1 MLHCII
7 LCAKAFCLDGKIL
20 HSLKIGCHSIHK
32 DLRILKLREGICD
45 RLVDQ
50 AACRDHSKSALC

>member
-20 HSLKIGCHSIHK
+20 HSLKIGCHCIHK
-32 DLRILKLREGICD
+32 DLRILKLRECICD

-50 AACRDHSKSALC
+50 AAC

>member
-7 LCAKAFCLDGKIL
+7 LCTKALCFDGKIL
-20 HSLKIGCHSIHK
+20 YSLEISCHCIHK
-32 DLRILKLREGICD
+32 DLRILKLRECICD

-50 AACRDHSKSALC
+50 AAC